1 MANTDNDRRHRT
13 APRIAPLAV
22 SALAVLTIAPLA
34 GCASG
39 SLTTTDAPGSST
51 PSSRRPPGTILVAD
65 PSGENA
71 AALLGKTVAV
81 IPAPTTAAPTTTT
94 AAPTTVPTTLAPVTT
109 PRVTAA
115 PTVPTTAP
123 APVTS
128 LSIPSS
134 KPALS
139 PMNMASLSA
148 DEQSIVNGVNK
159 IRAANGLGGVS
170 PEQHATDTARQHA
183 ATMAAAG
190 QPSNIDDVFGK
201 VNAAYKSITQ
211 ITFNYPA
218 GQDAA
223 QFALGQYAGQLA
235 GPFTSMGI
243 GVVVSGGQ
251 RYIVVLIGA

>member
-1 MANTDNDRRHRT
+1 MGNTDNDIGRSARRLR
-13 APRIAPLAV
+13 APLAV
-22 SALAVLTIAPLA
+22 LALTAVATA
-34 GCASG
+34 GCAAG
-39 SLTTTDAPGSST
+39 SVTTTEGAGSTIASA
-51 PSSRRPPGTILVAD
+51 RRPAGTILVAD

-71 AALLGKTVAV
+71 ATMLGQSVAV
-81 IPAPTTAAPTTTT
+81 IPPPTTPAPTTTTT

-115 PTVPTTAP
+115 PTVPTTS

-159 IRAANGLGGVS
+159 IRAANGLGGVA

-183 ATMAAAG
+183 AVMAAAG

-201 VNAAYKSITQ
+201 VNAAYKTITQ

-243 GVVVSGGQ
+243 GVVVSAGQ